1 MKGAE
6 NMVNFKIYDKGGKF
20 IAAGAAEKQNVELAA
35 RLIMQQAG
43 VKAAKVYIDKEAAP
57 TTKRNVV

>member
-1 MKGAE
+1 MI
-6 NMVNFKIYDKGGKF
+6 NFKIYDNSGKF

-43 VKAAKVYIDKEAAP
+43 LKTAKVYIDKEAVS
-57 TTKRNVV
+57 TTNQNVV